1 MVKLEQFYN
10 LNKLS
15 QRLLSLIDYVILL
28 IPIKLDKFYCD
39 KN

>member
-15 QRLLSLIDYVILL
+15 QRLLNLIDYVILL
-28 IPIKLDKFYCD
+28 IPIKLDKFSCD